1 MRCSNCGE
9 PIEEGRL
16 FCLNCGQEVQW
27 VPDYDSF
34 GDYMVQ
40 EKLKKEKEQAE
51 AAAARKRAAI
61 AAENR
66 RRKKA
71 KKKRMIL
78 VSVAGVLVL
87 VAAGLFFKL
96 GMDKKN
102 YNDFDYHIRMADT
115 AFSNHKYEESYK
127 FVERAVSLDDSDVD
141 AKLLLAQVQ
150 VKLEKTDQA
159 IKTLQDA
166 IRLEPDNQSAYNQ
179 LIKIYMENDQPDEV
193 KNLLD
198 SCDNDDILNKF
209 SAYISKNPVFSLPEG
224 SYDEPK
230 TLSLYSKE
238 DEDQIYYT
246 TDGTDPT
253 SSSNL
258 YTDSIALKEGQTI
271 IKAVTVN
278 KKGITSDIV
287 SKTYTIAYEAPDPP
301 QISPSSGS
309 FTTDMDTN
317 IYIIVPKGCRAYYAF
332 DKKPTIADE
341 LYQEDQPV
349 KMLKG
354 THTFYTIL
362 VDEHN
367 KVSSPGSAIYKL
379 TEAK

>member
-102 YNDFDYHIRMADT
+102 YNDFDYQIRMADT

-127 FVERAVSLDDSDVD
+127 FVERAVSLDDSDFFWHRYRLSW
-141 AKLLLAQVQ
+141 KRQ
-150 VKLEKTDQA
+150 
-159 IKTLQDA
+159 
-166 IRLEPDNQSAYNQ
+166 IRQSKRFRMLFVWNRITNP
-179 LIKIYMENDQPDEV
+179 LII
-193 KNLLD
+193 
-198 SCDNDDILNKF
+198 
-209 SAYISKNPVFSLPEG
+209 
-224 SYDEPK
+224 
-230 TLSLYSKE
+230 
-238 DEDQIYYT
+238 
-246 TDGTDPT
+246 
-253 SSSNL
+253 SSSK
-258 YTDSIALKEGQTI
+258 YIWKM
-271 IKAVTVN
+271 
-278 KKGITSDIV
+278 
-287 SKTYTIAYEAPDPP
+287 
-301 QISPSSGS
+301 ISP
-309 FTTDMDTN
+309 M
-317 IYIIVPKGCRAYYAF
+317 K
-332 DKKPTIADE
+332 
-341 LYQEDQPV
+341 
-349 KMLKG
+349 
-354 THTFYTIL
+354 
-362 VDEHN
+362 
-367 KVSSPGSAIYKL
+367 
-379 TEAK
+379 

>member
-1 MRCSNCGE
+1 MKCSNCGE

-34 GDYMVQ
+34 GDYMIQ
-40 EKLKKEKEQAE
+40 EKIKKEKEQAE
-51 AAAARKRAAI
+51 AAAAKKRAAI

-78 VSVAGVLVL
+78 VSVTGVLVL
-87 VAAGLFFKL
+87 IAAGLFIKL
-96 GMDKKN
+96 GMDKRN
-102 YNDFDYHIRMADT
+102 YNDFDYQIRMADT

-127 FVERAVSLDDSDVD
+127 FVERAVSLDDTDVD
-141 AKLLLAQVQ
+141 AKLLLAQVL
-150 VKLEKTDQA
+150 VKLDKTTQA
-159 IKTLQDA
+159 IQTLQTV
-166 IRLEPDNQSAYNQ
+166 ISQEPDNQSAYSQ
-179 LIKIYMENDQPDEV
+179 LIKIYAENQQPEEI
-193 KNLLD
+193 KKLLD
-198 SCDNDDILNKF
+198 SCDNDDILQKF

-230 TLSLYSKE
+230 TLSLYAKD

-246 TDGTDPT
+246 TDGTDPD
-253 SSSNL
+253 SSSTL
-258 YTDSIALKEGQTI
+258 YSDSILLEEGQTTV
-271 IKAVTVN
+271 KAVTIN
-278 KKGITSDIV
+278 KKGIASDIV
-287 SKTYTIAYEAPDPP
+287 SNTYSIAYEAPDPP
-301 QISPSSGS
+301 QISPSSGT

-341 LYQEDQPV
+341 QYQEDQPV

-354 THTFYTIL
+354 THTFYAIL

-379 TEAK
+379 TDSK

>member
-1 MRCSNCGE
+1 ML
-9 PIEEGRL
+9 I
-16 FCLNCGQEVQW
+16 
-27 VPDYDSF
+27 
-34 GDYMVQ
+34 
-40 EKLKKEKEQAE
+40 
-51 AAAARKRAAI
+51 
-61 AAENR
+61 
-66 RRKKA
+66 
-71 KKKRMIL
+71 
-78 VSVAGVLVL
+78 
-87 VAAGLFFKL
+87 
-96 GMDKKN
+96 
-102 YNDFDYHIRMADT
+102 
-115 AFSNHKYEESYK
+115 
-127 FVERAVSLDDSDVD
+127 SLDDSDVD

-209 SAYISKNPVFSLPEG
+209 LLISVRIRYSAFQRAAMTSRKLFLIFQGGRRS
-224 SYDEPK
+224 D
-230 TLSLYSKE
+230 
-238 DEDQIYYT
+238 YYT

-332 DKKPTIADE
+332 DKKTNDCRRTVSGRSACKD
-341 LYQEDQPV
+341 V
-349 KMLKG
+349 KRNTYFLCDSCRR
-354 THTFYTIL
+354 TQ
-362 VDEHN
+362 
-367 KVSSPGSAIYKL
+367 
-379 TEAK
+379 

>member
-102 YNDFDYHIRMADT
+102 YNDFDYQIRMADT

-159 IKTLQDA
+159 IKTLQDV

-198 SCDNDDILNKF
+198 SCDIINRRDI
-209 SAYISKNPVFSLPEG
+209 
-224 SYDEPK
+224 
-230 TLSLYSKE
+230 
-238 DEDQIYYT
+238 
-246 TDGTDPT
+246 
-253 SSSNL
+253 
-258 YTDSIALKEGQTI
+258 
-271 IKAVTVN
+271 
-278 KKGITSDIV
+278 
-287 SKTYTIAYEAPDPP
+287 
-301 QISPSSGS
+301 
-309 FTTDMDTN
+309 
-317 IYIIVPKGCRAYYAF
+317 
-332 DKKPTIADE
+332 
-341 LYQEDQPV
+341 
-349 KMLKG
+349 
-354 THTFYTIL
+354 
-362 VDEHN
+362 
-367 KVSSPGSAIYKL
+367 
-379 TEAK
+379 

>member
-102 YNDFDYHIRMADT
+102 YNDFDYQIRMADT

-258 YTDSIALKEGQTI
+258 YTDSIPLAASGYQI
-271 IKAVTVN
+271 VYAAVHQR
-278 KKGITSDIV
+278 K
-287 SKTYTIAYEAPDPP
+287 
-301 QISPSSGS
+301 
-309 FTTDMDTN
+309 
-317 IYIIVPKGCRAYYAF
+317 
-332 DKKPTIADE
+332 
-341 LYQEDQPV
+341 
-349 KMLKG
+349 
-354 THTFYTIL
+354 
-362 VDEHN
+362 
-367 KVSSPGSAIYKL
+367 
-379 TEAK
+379 